1 MRTLKKLGVLAVAVF
16 AISVVGV
23 ASASAAQ
30 FTASAV
36 GNLEGHALSG
46 AEGKQVFTT
55 NAGTVSCIAATTEG
69 EIKST
74 AATEQEVTVNY
85 GGCTAFGIVNV
96 DISPATYNFHSSGT
110 VDIKKE
116 ITITVTGGIF
126 GTCTVKVPSG
136 QTVGTV
142 AFSNSGTNN
151 ILVNPSVTG
160 IKYES
165 SGGLCGSGTATNG
178 TYVGKS
184 EVNRVGGGSIQ
195 FDA

>member
-1 MRTLKKLGVLAVAVF
+1 MRTLEKLGVLAVAVF
-16 AISVVGV
+16 AICIVGV

-30 FTASAV
+30 FTVSAT

-46 AEGKQVFTT
+46 SEGNQVFTT
-55 NAGTVSCIAATTEG
+55 TAGTVTCTAAATKG
-69 EIKST
+69 EIKSF
-74 AATEQEVTVNY
+74 AASEQEVTVTY
-85 GGCTAFGIVNV
+85 SGCTAFGIVNV
-96 DISPATYNFHSSGT
+96 DITPATYNFHASGT
-110 VDIKKE
+110 VDITKE

-126 GTCTVKVPSG
+126 GNCTVKVPSG

-142 AFSNSGTNN
+142 AFSNSGSNN

-160 IKYES
+160 IKYTG
-165 SGGLCGSGTATNG
+165 SGGLCGSGTDTNG